1 MKVAFTYNLR
11 LTDVRETEKEAEYDS
26 AETVSAIA
34 AALEA
39 AGHEVEKI
47 EVSGPASNLLE
58 RLEQIDPDIIFNTA
72 EGQSGRMREAFY
84 PALFDELGIPYTGS
98 DAYTNAVTLDKW
110 LTKLIVSR
118 ANIDTARG
126 MLVTVRNF
134 DQVIERGAG
143 LAFPVIVKPNHEG
156 SSKGIYNGALGSSV
170 VKEPKDL
177 PAALKS
183 ALRQYPDG
191 VLVEEYIA
199 GLDIAVGFVEGVGHD
214 DGLLTPVEVMF
225 ETGASERAFNIYD
238 YRLKNVEP
246 GKVQYRCPANLPRD
260 VAARVRSISSEVIRT
275 LGLRDLARLDYR
287 VTPEGRIYLLEANAL
302 PALGSSSSLFAA
314 TAQVGLTYNSTIA
327 SVLNAAALRSGLATA
342 SQLGVGRQRKA
353 QPIRVGFTY
362 NVKRSHDGDDEA
374 EWDPPE
380 TIIAIANAL
389 ARQGH
394 IVVHLEATPDLPR
407 VLAEADVDLI
417 FNIAEGVEGRNREA
431 QVPALCELLGI
442 PYTGSDSATLAIAL
456 DKALGKKVLLQHDIL
471 TPKFQVMESARER
484 LSPDMRFPLIVK
496 PNAEGSSKG
505 IGSTSVVDTEDDL
518 RAAVKV
524 CVERYRQPA
533 LVEEYIAGREFTV
546 GLLGDKRPRVL
557 PPMEIRFKKETKRP
571 VYDYAVK
578 QEWEE
583 HVYYECPAKLTEA
596 EQKAIEKIA
605 RATFWALD
613 CRDVARVDMRMDAD
627 GRIYVLEVNPLP
639 GLTPGYSDLVLI
651 AQAVGMEYDQLIAEI
666 MVGGLRRMKD
676 KRREERELEREREAQ
691 HKDIAKLADKDK
703 TEKKRAVAKLTPAS
717 AMSGGNSSATGGPAS
732 NHGAA
737 TGAASAAGNGA
748 ATGAASAAGHGAA
761 TGAASAAGHGA
772 ATSLAASG
780 APGTAG
786 PGAASAGTAGEA
798 TPVRVHSAA
807 AAPGPVAAEATP
819 VRVKR
824 DRSEPV
830 TQVDRPRADA
840 DPVEVPPTASGS
852 STN

>member
-34 AALEA
+34 SALEA

-72 EGQSGRMREAFY
+72 EGQGGRMREAFY

-98 DAYTNAVTLDKW
+98 DAYTDAVTLDKW
-110 LTKLIVSR
+110 LTKLIVQR

-177 PAALKS
+177 PGALKS

-199 GLDIAVGFVEGVGHD
+199 GLDIAVGFIEGVGHD
-214 DGLLTPVEVMF
+214 DGLLTPVEVTYDQSPT
-225 ETGASERAFNIYD
+225 TGDRAFNIYD

-260 VAARVRSISSEVIRT
+260 VAARLRSISSEAIRT

-287 VTPEGRIYLLEANAL
+287 VTAEGRIYLLEANAL
-302 PALGSSSSLFAA
+302 PALASSSSLFAA
-314 TAQVGLTYNSTIA
+314 TAQVGLTYNATIA
-327 SVLNAAALRSGLATA
+327 AVLNAAALRSGLATA

-353 QPIRVGFTY
+353 QTIRVGFTY

-484 LSPDMRFPLIVK
+484 LSPDMKFPLIVK

-505 IGSTSVVDTEDDL
+505 IGSTSVCDTEDEL
-518 RAAVKV
+518 RAAVKSII
-524 CVERYRQPA
+524 ERYRQPA

-557 PPMEIRFKKETKRP
+557 PPMEIKFKKDTKRP

-691 HKDIAKLADKDK
+691 SKDLAKLADKDK
-703 TEKKRAVAKLTPAS
+703 AEKKRAVAKLSPA
-717 AMSGGNSSATGGPAS
+717 AAAAAS
-732 NHGAA
+732 NSG
-737 TGAASAAGNGA
+737 AGNGGA
-748 ATGAASAAGHGAA
+748 GNGGAANGSNSHGGAA
-761 TGAASAAGHGA
+761 NGSHGNGH
-772 ATSLAASG
+772 
-780 APGTAG
+780 
-786 PGAASAGTAGEA
+786 
-798 TPVRVHSAA
+798 
-807 AAPGPVAAEATP
+807 EATP

-824 DRSEPV
+824 ERSEPV
-830 TQVDRPRADA
+830 AQVERARA
-840 DPVEVPPTASGS
+840 EPEPVDVPPSATGG
-852 STN
+852 TT

>member
-34 AALEA
+34 TALEA

-58 RLEQIDPDIIFNTA
+58 RLEQVDPDIIFNTA
-72 EGQSGRMREAFY
+72 EGQGGKMREALY

-98 DAYTNAVTLDKW
+98 DAYVNAITLDKW
-110 LTKLIVSR
+110 LTKLMVQR
-118 ANIDTARG
+118 ANIDSARG
-126 MLVTVRNF
+126 VLVTVRNF
-134 DQVIERGAG
+134 DQVVERGAG

-170 VKEPKDL
+170 VKDAKDL
-177 PAALKS
+177 ASSLKT

-199 GLDIAVGFVEGVGHD
+199 GVDIAVGFIEGVGHD
-214 DGLLTPVEVMF
+214 DGLLTPVEVMY
-225 ETGASERAFNIYD
+225 ESSSERAINIYD

-260 VAARVRSISSEVIRT
+260 VAARLRSISIEVIRT
-275 LGLRDLARLDYR
+275 LGLRDMARLDYR

-302 PALGSSSSLFAA
+302 PALNSSSSLFAA
-314 TAQVGLTYNSTIA
+314 TAQVGLTYNATIA

-342 SQLGVGRQRKA
+342 SQLGVGRQRRS

-484 LSPDMRFPLIVK
+484 LSPDMKFPLIVK

-505 IGSTSVVDTEDDL
+505 IASTSVVDTEDDL

-557 PPMEIRFKKETKRP
+557 PPMEIKFKKDTKRP

-583 HVYYECPAKLTEA
+583 HVYYECPARLTEA
-596 EQKAIEKIA
+596 EQKAMEKIA

-613 CRDVARVDMRMDAD
+613 CRDVARVDLRMDAD

-651 AQAVGMEYDQLIAEI
+651 AQAAGMEYDQLIAEI

-676 KRREERELEREREAQ
+676 KRREEREMEREREAQ
-691 HKDIAKLADKDK
+691 KDIAKLPDKDK
-703 TEKKRAVAKLTPAS
+703 GEKKRPVARLSPAS
-717 AMSGGNSSATGGPAS
+717 VMAAASSQTNGG
-732 NHGAA
+732 HGAN
-737 TGAASAAGNGA
+737 GHGNGA
-748 ATGAASAAGHGAA
+748 NGHGNGTNGHGNGANAANAANGSANGASANGAGANV
-761 TGAASAAGHGA
+761 ASA
-772 ATSLAASG
+772 SD
-780 APGTAG
+780 
-786 PGAASAGTAGEA
+786 
-798 TPVRVHSAA
+798 
-807 AAPGPVAAEATP
+807 ATP

-824 DRSEPV
+824 ERSEPV
-830 TQVDRPRADA
+830 AQVERAPRRARGGRSFDSEHH
-840 DPVEVPPTASGS
+840 DDQLSRL
-852 STN
+852 

>member
-34 AALEA
+34 AALES

-58 RLEQIDPDIIFNTA
+58 RLEQVDPDIIFNTA
-72 EGQSGRMREAFY
+72 EGQGGRMREAFY

-134 DQVIERGAG
+134 DQVVERGAG

-156 SSKGIYNGALGSSV
+156 SSKGIYNGTLGSSV

-177 PAALKS
+177 AAALKS

-225 ETGASERAFNIYD
+225 ETSASERAFNIYD

-287 VTPEGRIYLLEANAL
+287 VTQEGRIYLLEANAL
-302 PALGSSSSLFAA
+302 PALSSSSSLFAA
-314 TAQVGLTYNSTIA
+314 TAQVGLTYNATVVQ
-327 SVLNAAALRSGLATA
+327 VLNAAALRSGLATA
-342 SQLGVGRQRKA
+342 SQLGVVRQRKA

-484 LSPDMRFPLIVK
+484 LSPDMKFPLIVK

-557 PPMEIRFKKETKRP
+557 PPMEIRFKKDTKRP

-691 HKDIAKLADKDK
+691 HKDVAKLADKDK
-703 TEKKRAVAKLTPAS
+703 PEKKRAVAKLTPAS
-717 AMSGGNSSATGGPAS
+717 AMANGNGHIDPQRSSSA
-732 NHGAA
+732 AA
-737 TGAASAAGNGA
+737 TGAAAAGGAATASGNNHGATGNGNGNGHGAASANGQAPGVAAGNG
-748 ATGAASAAGHGAA
+748 GNN
-761 TGAASAAGHGA
+761 
-772 ATSLAASG
+772 
-780 APGTAG
+780 
-786 PGAASAGTAGEA
+786 
-798 TPVRVHSAA
+798 
-807 AAPGPVAAEATP
+807 EATP

-824 DRSEPV
+824 ERSEPV
-830 TQVDRPRADA
+830 AHVERPRAEA
-840 DPVEVPPTASGS
+840 EPVDVPPTATGG

>member
-72 EGQSGRMREAFY
+72 EGQGGRMREAFY

-126 MLVTVRNF
+126 LLVTVRNF

-156 SSKGIYNGALGSSV
+156 SSKGIYNGVLGSSV

-177 PAALKS
+177 SAALKS

-214 DGLLTPVEVMF
+214 DGLLTPVEVMY
-225 ETGASERAFNIYD
+225 ETPERAINIYD

-260 VAARVRSISSEVIRT
+260 VAARLRSISSEVIRT

-302 PALGSSSSLFAA
+302 PALASSSSLFAA
-314 TAQVGLTYNSTIA
+314 TAQVGLTYTATIA
-327 SVLNAAALRSGLATA
+327 AVLNAAALRSGLATA
-342 SQLGVGRQRKA
+342 SQLGVGRQRRA

-484 LSPDMRFPLIVK
+484 LSPDMKFPLIVK

-505 IGSTSVVDTEDDL
+505 IGSTSVCDNEDEL
-518 RAAVKV
+518 RAAVKTTI
-524 CVERYRQPA
+524 ERYRHQVA
-533 LVEEYIAGREFTV
+533 QLTKELGGRLIDRIDYRRPKCRSPRWSTRA
-546 GLLGDKRPRVL
+546 LLG
-557 PPMEIRFKKETKRP
+557 E
-571 VYDYAVK
+571 
-578 QEWEE
+578 
-583 HVYYECPAKLTEA
+583 
-596 EQKAIEKIA
+596 
-605 RATFWALD
+605 RA
-613 CRDVARVDMRMDAD
+613 
-627 GRIYVLEVNPLP
+627 
-639 GLTPGYSDLVLI
+639 
-651 AQAVGMEYDQLIAEI
+651 
-666 MVGGLRRMKD
+666 
-676 KRREERELEREREAQ
+676 
-691 HKDIAKLADKDK
+691 
-703 TEKKRAVAKLTPAS
+703 
-717 AMSGGNSSATGGPAS
+717 GGPIGNTDAADELGMRS
-732 NHGAA
+732 GRGA
-737 TGAASAAGNGA
+737 
-748 ATGAASAAGHGAA
+748 
-761 TGAASAAGHGA
+761 
-772 ATSLAASG
+772 
-780 APGTAG
+780 
-786 PGAASAGTAGEA
+786 
-798 TPVRVHSAA
+798 
-807 AAPGPVAAEATP
+807 
-819 VRVKR
+819 
-824 DRSEPV
+824 RS
-830 TQVDRPRADA
+830 
-840 DPVEVPPTASGS
+840 
-852 STN
+852 